1 MFGVNWSWNWS
12 TGRPYF
18 DPNRPQNE
26 FMSDR
31 TIPFHSH
38 NFSLNWLPKI
48 GKANSVVVVGINNVF
63 NQNQIFSYNFSSRV
77 RGNDGRL
84 ISEAVIPP
92 APRSFFIGLFLS
104 WGVDRTQEN
113 INNNL

>member
-1 MFGVNWSWNWS
+1 M
-12 TGRPYF
+12 R
-18 DPNRPQNE
+18 
-26 FMSDR
+26 DR